1 MFEHAPCKQMDQSI
15 FFPEKNPGFEAKQV
29 CFSCAYVRECRLL
42 GLPEVH
48 GIWGGLGQKPRER
61 LGRALTARLTGQ
73 NPKGG
78 GENTPRWVV
87 WRPIVEQIL
96 ARVDAGED
104 LEQAMLDAGI
114 TQAEINTLFADLD
127 EQEAAA

>member
-1 MFEHAPCKQMDQSI
+1 MFEHAPCKQMDVNV
-15 FFPEKNPGFEAKQV
+15 FFPDKNPGFQAKQV
-29 CFSCAYVRECRLL
+29 CFDCAYVRECRLL

-61 LGRALTARLTGQ
+61 LGSALTARMTGQ
-73 NPKGG
+73 RPGG
-78 GENTPRWVV
+78 GGDNTPRWVV

-104 LEQAMLDAGI
+104 LEQVMLEAGI
-114 TQAEINTLFADLD
+114 TQAEIDTLFADLD